1 MLSDSISYGL
11 CTLPGEISS
20 RRKESD
26 KTKEGRGNCI
36 LMPAHSLQWKT
47 VWHIASFTDAIRKQ
61 KKLTLAPIQ
70 PFLQPLAKDLRLFP
84 RVLKGRERHGVAADG
99 HILMLARAGWLSG
112 PAQHDTLVTRVCTL
126 SDTPLAS
133 VYFSRFWDCSL
144 HTWHWKAWK
153 LSGRL
158 GGHPR
163 WALDQQ
169 CQQEEKNMCAQGDF
183 LTIYQIGGIVYFPHI
198 SQRVHL
204 WAPFTTSNRQVGRD
218 MAVKIRRWLIN
229 GLAIGFNTQIYN
241 YLYFFS

>member
-1 MLSDSISYGL
+1 
-11 CTLPGEISS
+11 
-20 RRKESD
+20 
-26 KTKEGRGNCI
+26 
-36 LMPAHSLQWKT
+36 
-47 VWHIASFTDAIRKQ
+47 
-61 KKLTLAPIQ
+61 
-70 PFLQPLAKDLRLFP
+70 
-84 RVLKGRERHGVAADG
+84 
-99 HILMLARAGWLSG
+99 MLARAGWLSG

-126 SDTPLAS
+126 GDTPLAS
-133 VYFSRFWDCSL
+133 VYFSCFWDCSL
-144 HTWHWKAWK
+144 HTWHWKAWQ

-169 CQQEEKNMCAQGDF
+169 CQKEEKNMWAQGDF

-241 YLYFFS
+241 YLYFFFITTNIYFQIQTCF

>member
-1 MLSDSISYGL
+1 MAYSKFHWCNQKAKEAD
-11 CTLPGEISS
+11 PGS
-20 RRKESD
+20 
-26 KTKEGRGNCI
+26 N
-36 LMPAHSLQWKT
+36 PA
-47 VWHIASFTDAIRKQ
+47 I
-61 KKLTLAPIQ
+61 P
-70 PFLQPLAKDLRLFP
+70 QPLAKDIRLFP